1 MACLPCLPP
10 NHGLLL
16 SLPLHFSACLSCC
29 SLSSQLHLWGSA
41 SVSAVPVLRFGFLFL
56 SLAFRLLPPTTP
68 QLPLAVTGKIGGVT
82 SDMFASDPF
91 HPTHSGSICSRL
103 GPGPNLWDLFFGIVV
118 GQKEPHPRSHSGFQ
132 ESMGE

>member
-1 MACLPCLPP
+1 
-10 NHGLLL
+10 
-16 SLPLHFSACLSCC
+16 
-29 SLSSQLHLWGSA
+29 
-41 SVSAVPVLRFGFLFL
+41 
-56 SLAFRLLPPTTP
+56 
-68 QLPLAVTGKIGGVT
+68 
-82 SDMFASDPF
+82 MFASDPF